1 MTDSKRL
8 FELAQQVIPGGVNS
22 PVRAFRGVG
31 GEPRFIER
39 GFGARIVD
47 VEGRE
52 YIDYVGS
59 WGPLILGHAHP
70 VVLQQVIT
78 AAQKGFSFG
87 ASTPLE
93 VKLAQQI
100 CEFMPAIEMVRLVS
114 SGTEA
119 VMSAVRL
126 ARGFTQRD
134 KIIKFAACYH
144 GHADYLLVETGSG
157 GLTLGI
163 PNSLGVPQSFAE
175 HTLVARYND
184 LDSVAQLFKA
194 HGSEIAAVIVEP
206 IAGNMNCILPVPG
219 FLQGLRD
226 LCDQHDSVLIFD
238 EVITGFRVALGG
250 AQAYYGVTP
259 DLTTLGKIV
268 GGGFPLAAYGG
279 KREIMSCVAPLGK
292 VYQAGTLSG
301 NPVAVSAGLATLS
314 LICAPGFYDTLAA
327 RTLLLIKG
335 LQDTAASADIPFH
348 AVSVGSMFGLFF
360 TNQTAIRTDDDVK
373 RCNVARFKQFFHAML
388 EGGVYLAPSA
398 FEVGFVSA
406 AHTDADI
413 AQTIAV
419 AKHAFAQLHEV
430 MA

>member
-8 FELAQQVIPGGVNS
+8 FELAQQIIPGGVNS

-70 VVLQQVIT
+70 VVLQQVIE

-87 ASTPLE
+87 APTPLE

-100 CEFMPAIEMVRLVS
+100 CELMPAIEMVRLVN

-157 GLTLGI
+157 GLTFGV
-163 PNSLGVPQSFAE
+163 PNSLGVPQSFAD
-175 HTLVARYND
+175 HTLIARYND
-184 LDSVAQLFKA
+184 LDSVAQLFEA
-194 HGSEIAAVIVEP
+194 HRSEIAAVIVEP

-226 LCDQHDSVLIFD
+226 LCDQYESVLIFD
-238 EVITGFRVALGG
+238 EVMTGFRVALGG

-279 KREIMSCVAPLGK
+279 KREIMSCVAPLGR

-314 LICAPGFYDTLAA
+314 LISVPHFYDTLAA
-327 RTLLLIKG
+327 RTLSLIQG
-335 LQDTAASADIPFH
+335 LQDAAASADIPFH
-348 AVSVGSMFGLFF
+348 AVCVGSMFGLFF
-360 TNQTAIRTDDDVK
+360 TDQVAIRTDDDVM
-373 RCNVARFKQFFHAML
+373 RCDVARFKQFFHAML

-406 AHTDADI
+406 AHADADI

-419 AKHAFAQLHEV
+419 AKHAFAQLQEV